1 MKIGSF
7 PEKPHNR
14 CNATSPLIHAS
25 LWDLFGEGSPTTLSL
40 TRRLAIVDVLRMDSS
55 ASTTD
60 AFERVLERGR
70 STLSSTRDVYH
81 ALETTES
88 IPNQLVEAIGDLERE
103 LDELDQTLEVT
114 TEDVALAEKT
124 VERINV
130 LSTVFTALQGR
141 KRLTVETTVD
151 RLDYRLTASL
161 SLIRERGL
169 AEHLDVSIDDVD
181 RRFSM
186 LQTLVDDGRYG
197 QVETNDRISPTELA
211 VTLQK
216 LDLELADSES
226 VDARV
231 RGRLYLDVADDL
243 LSDIHSFLSGLN
255 EENPERKAYA
265 TDLEA
270 VKQDLD
276 SAREELDI
284 DEYDDGDPGTGSI
297 PSNKGALKARV
308 ALETCELLHQQ
319 TARAFA
325 DQRAA
330 AELARVS
337 RESGLAVSCDIG
349 QCVAEGDV
357 STLLVSIGT
366 VIASQAEL
374 STAERLKQLLR
385 EHDGSVLRTAE
396 ATDFEVSTILDHL
409 SQLYHEGE
417 IEEIEVVFPR

>member
-1 MKIGSF
+1 M
-7 PEKPHNR
+7 
-14 CNATSPLIHAS
+14 
-25 LWDLFGEGSPTTLSL
+25 DSPT
-40 TRRLAIVDVLRMDSS
+40 
-55 ASTTD
+55 STTD

-88 IPNQLVEAIGDLERE
+88 IPNQLVESIGDLERE

-114 TEDVALAEKT
+114 AEDVALAEKT

-151 RLDYRLTASL
+151 RLDYRLTAFV
-161 SLIRERGL
+161 SLIREHSLG
-169 AEHLDVSIDDVD
+169 EHLDVSIEDVD

-186 LQTLVDDGRYG
+186 LQTLVDGERYG
-197 QVETNDRISPTELA
+197 QIETNDRISPAELA
-211 VTLQK
+211 VTLRK
-216 LDLELADSES
+216 LDLELADTES
-226 VDARV
+226 VDART
-231 RGRLYLDVADDL
+231 RARLYLDIADDIL
-243 LSDIHSFLSGLN
+243 DDIHVFLSSLN

-270 VKQDLD
+270 VKRDLD
-276 SAREELDI
+276 AVRDELEI
-284 DEYDDGDPGTGSI
+284 DKYDDGDGDGGDPGTDSL

-308 ALETCELLHQQ
+308 ALEACELLHQQ

-349 QCVAEGDV
+349 QCVTEADV
-357 STLLVSIGT
+357 STLLVSIGN

-385 EHDGSVLRTAE
+385 EHDGNVLRTAE
-396 ATDFEVSTILDHL
+396 ATDFDVSTILDHL

>member
-1 MKIGSF
+1 M
-7 PEKPHNR
+7 
-14 CNATSPLIHAS
+14 
-25 LWDLFGEGSPTTLSL
+25 DSPT
-40 TRRLAIVDVLRMDSS
+40 
-55 ASTTD
+55 STTD

-70 STLSSTRDVYH
+70 STLSSTRDVYR

-88 IPNQLVEAIGDLERE
+88 IPNQLVESIGDLERE

-151 RLDYRLTASL
+151 RLDYRLTAFV
-161 SLIRERGL
+161 SLIREHSLG
-169 AEHLDVSIDDVD
+169 EHLDVSIEDVD

-186 LQTLVDDGRYG
+186 LQTLVDGERYG
-197 QVETNDRISPTELA
+197 QIETNDRISPAELA
-211 VTLQK
+211 VTLRK

-226 VDARV
+226 VDARE
-231 RGRLYLDVADDL
+231 RTRLYLDIADEL
-243 LSDIHSFLSGLN
+243 LNDIHSLLSGLN
-255 EENPERKAYA
+255 EGNPERKAYA
-265 TDLEA
+265 TDLKA
-270 VKQDLD
+270 VKRDLD

-349 QCVAEGDV
+349 QCVTEADV
-357 STLLVSIGT
+357 STLLVSIGN

-385 EHDGSVLRTAE
+385 EHDGDVLRTAE
-396 ATDFEVSTILDHL
+396 ATDFDVSTILDHL

>member
-1 MKIGSF
+1 M
-7 PEKPHNR
+7 
-14 CNATSPLIHAS
+14 
-25 LWDLFGEGSPTTLSL
+25 DSPT
-40 TRRLAIVDVLRMDSS
+40 
-55 ASTTD
+55 STTD

-88 IPNQLVEAIGDLERE
+88 IPNQLVESIGDLERE

-151 RLDYRLTASL
+151 RLDYRLTAFV

-169 AEHLDVSIDDVD
+169 SEHLDISVEDVD

-186 LQTLVDDGRYG
+186 LQTLVDGERYG
-197 QVETNDRISPTELA
+197 QIETNDRISPAELA
-211 VTLQK
+211 VTLRK
-216 LDLELADSES
+216 LDLELADTES
-226 VDARV
+226 VDART
-231 RGRLYLDVADDL
+231 RARLYLDIADDIL
-243 LSDIHSFLSGLN
+243 DDIHVFLSSLN

-270 VKQDLD
+270 VKRDLD
-276 SAREELDI
+276 AVRDELEI
-284 DEYDDGDPGTGSI
+284 DEYDDGDGDGGDPGTDSL

-308 ALETCELLHQQ
+308 ALETCDLLHQQ

-349 QCVAEGDV
+349 QCVTEADV
-357 STLLVSIGT
+357 STLLVSIGN

-385 EHDGSVLRTAE
+385 EHDGNVLRTAE
-396 ATDFEVSTILDHL
+396 ATDFDVSTILDHL

>member
-1 MKIGSF
+1 M
-7 PEKPHNR
+7 
-14 CNATSPLIHAS
+14 
-25 LWDLFGEGSPTTLSL
+25 DSPT
-40 TRRLAIVDVLRMDSS
+40 
-55 ASTTD
+55 STTD

-103 LDELDQTLEVT
+103 LDELDQRLEVT

-151 RLDYRLTASL
+151 RLDYRLTAFV

-169 AEHLDVSIDDVD
+169 GEHLDVSVEDVD

-186 LQTLVDDGRYG
+186 LQTLVDGERYG
-197 QVETNDRISPTELA
+197 QIETNDRISPAELA
-211 VTLQK
+211 VTLRK
-216 LDLELADSES
+216 LDLELADTES
-226 VDARV
+226 VDART
-231 RGRLYLDVADDL
+231 RARLYLDIADEL
-243 LSDIHSFLSGLN
+243 LDDIHVFLSSLN
-255 EENPERKAYA
+255 DENPERKAYA

-270 VKQDLD
+270 VKRDLD
-276 SAREELDI
+276 AVRDELDI
-284 DEYDDGDPGTGSI
+284 DEYDNGDGDGSDPGTDSL

-308 ALETCELLHQQ
+308 ALETCDLLHQQ
-319 TARAFA
+319 TAHAFA

-349 QCVAEGDV
+349 QCVTEADV
-357 STLLVSIGT
+357 STLLVSIGN

-385 EHDGSVLRTAE
+385 EHDGNVLRTAE
-396 ATDFEVSTILDHL
+396 ATDFDVSTILDHL